1 MLEKVAKNVHLVHR
15 RTAFRGHEITV
26 DRVMNSNVQVHTPYT
41 FSNLIENELELKK
54 SKIRRK
60 LELFD

>member
-54 SKIRRK
+54 
-60 LELFD
+60 